1 MAHARVREPPGAV
14 CLSPLAPIP
23 CRSDVIQLARV
34 PWEPILVV
42 PHLSG
47 VRPGETENEKVLSLD
62 ELLAKSEQV
71 DQGLIQRRRQRDEQ
85 VVTARDDWALVEV
98 GVNGHGDVVEV
109 AINAALVRQVEPLDL
124 AEAVLQAA
132 RAAQRQARG
141 NPKTTRRD
149 T

>member
-1 MAHARVREPPGAV
+1 M
-14 CLSPLAPIP
+14 
-23 CRSDVIQLARV
+23 
-34 PWEPILVV
+34 
-42 PHLSG
+42 
-47 VRPGETENEKVLSLD
+47 ENENVLSLD
-62 ELLAKSEQV
+62 ELLARSERV

-132 RAAQRQARG
+132 SAAQRQARG
-141 NPKTTRRD
+141 NWRNT
-149 T
+149 